1 MIGFS
6 SEQELVTLFKRS
18 YTNRFSM
25 NNNKILEE
33 VGLGFGIADIVITEL
48 KDNYYSTQRDELN
61 SIDIN
66 IYQIVKRV
74 KRITLETIAQ
84 KTRISRIEASKSLQ
98 KLIEFCYIKEV
109 DTYYEFSNKYELSY
123 KKSIA
128 FEAKLRNWKKALLQA
143 YRYKWFAEYS
153 YVILDDAHS
162 NPAIQNIDSFEKMNV
177 GLLTITTDGII
188 KENFH
193 PKRQKPI
200 DPSMQMLLSE
210 FIYHSDN

>member
-1 MIGFS
+1 MVGFR
-6 SEQELVTLFKRS
+6 SEQELVTLFKNS
-18 YTNRFSM
+18 YANLFSIS
-25 NNNKILEE
+25 NNIILEE
-33 VGLGFGIADIVITEL
+33 VGLGFGVADIVIGEIRENVPT
-48 KDNYYSTQRDELN
+48 TQRDELN

-66 IYQIVKRV
+66 IYQIVKRA

-84 KTRISRIEASKSLQ
+84 KTKINRIDASKSLK
-98 KLIEFCYIKEV
+98 KLIEYCYIRET
-109 DTYYEFSNKYELSY
+109 DTCYEFSNKYELSF

-128 FEAKLRNWKKALLQA
+128 FEAKLRNWRKALLQA
-143 YRYKWFAEYS
+143 YRYKWFADYS
-153 YVILDDAHS
+153 YVILDAAHS

-188 KENFH
+188 KEHFH